1 VDLVTVLRTSDLA
14 TTKVVKSLLEAE
26 GIPCLLQGEGLQDL
40 WGLGRA
46 GTGFNVAAGPV
57 QVQVRPQDAA
67 VALELQGRL
76 SKVHVPATYDVS
88 TLQPWGS
95 HPYLDPLWSTTAT
108 EVGWNRYSRFRMLM
122 SEPLRNTKPVA
133 SSERSSG
140 TSRFRA

>member
-1 VDLVTVLRTSDLA
+1 MFCPQCSQEYREGVATCNECGLALVATLPAAGHDEAEWVDLVTVLKTSDLA

-67 VALELQGRL
+67 VALELIEAHEPGFDGR
-76 SKVHVPATYDVS
+76 
-88 TLQPWGS
+88 
-95 HPYLDPLWSTTAT
+95 
-108 EVGWNRYSRFRMLM
+108 E
-122 SEPLRNTKPVA
+122 EPGEEDEDA
-133 SSERSSG
+133 
-140 TSRFRA
+140 